1 MTHRAPLAPA
11 EPDGT
16 TPVVTPRATRSS
28 TDRAAPHPGV
38 DRRGTVPAATLH
50 PEFESRDRDSH
61 KPEARLPR
69 SVSPVSDHSPVTPP
83 SVLLAAVATAVL
95 LAVTPPSGRSGFGAG
110 PTGESAVAALAV
122 LLFAFAVVAVVAA
135 RVGLAAPLVVVPLTG
150 GLWVVD
156 DSPSLVPFALGFAV
170 ACALGAG
177 EATVRGRLGDCVTP
191 AGRVAAG
198 VHVTLAVVLQSLVRG
213 VGGRTLRELFVVSA
227 GVCVVLAAGAAAAA
241 VTLATDHDVYAPA
254 LVVAGWAVAGLR
266 GTLARVGDPRLRGF
280 EGLSF
285 FQTAPTPDYLFQVTG
300 LVVVTV
306 AVAAVEWDLRR
317 VVGVDQAEFG

>member
-1 MTHRAPLAPA
+1 
-11 EPDGT
+11 
-16 TPVVTPRATRSS
+16 
-28 TDRAAPHPGV
+28 
-38 DRRGTVPAATLH
+38 
-50 PEFESRDRDSH
+50 
-61 KPEARLPR
+61 
-69 SVSPVSDHSPVTPP
+69 VSPVSDHTPVTPP
-83 SVLLAAVATAVL
+83 SVLFAAVTTAVL

-135 RVGLAAPLVVVPLTG
+135 RVGLAAPLVVVPLTA

-177 EATVRGRLGDCVTP
+177 EATVRGRLGDWVTP

-198 VHVTLAVVLQSLVRG
+198 VHVGLAVASQLLVRRIDSVSETLLAVG
-213 VGGRTLRELFVVSA
+213 VPCAVT
-227 GVCVVLAAGAAAAA
+227 LAAGVAAAA

-266 GTLARVGDPRLRGF
+266 GTLARVGEPRLGRFGPF
-280 EGLSF
+280 DP
-285 FQTAPTPDYLFQVTG
+285 FQAAPTPDYLFQVTG

-317 VVGVDQAEFG
+317 VVGEEGGAGVSE